1 MRSTSRLLEEHPD
14 EYAKTVIQYGT
25 PASTA
30 ERIVAVKG
38 TVQLQPV
45 AYTGVNEAL
54 AGRTGVAL
62 APDYTNSN
70 SLVAYA
76 PLEIEGLD
84 WVIVAHIDAAEAFA
98 PVTAFTRG
106 VLLSLLG
113 IVLVVSLLSLL
124 LAQVFTRPINRLVA
138 AVRRVAG
145 GDLAVEVPQ
154 GSRDEIGDLGTAF
167 NDMAVEPAGQAG
179 ADRDPDAGER
189 EADAHP
195 DAGVD
200 GQALQ
205 GGRGVHLRAARQRG
219 GGVRRA
225 RRVRRLRP
233 QALR

>member
-1 MRSTSRLLEEHPD
+1 M
-14 EYAKTVIQYGT
+14 
-25 PASTA
+25 
-30 ERIVAVKG
+30 
-38 TVQLQPV
+38 
-45 AYTGVNEAL
+45 
-54 AGRTGVAL
+54 
-62 APDYTNSN
+62 
-70 SLVAYA
+70 AYA

-124 LAQVFTRPINRLVA
+124 LAQVFTRPINRLVD

-145 GDLAVEVPQ
+145 GDLAVQVPQ

-167 NDMAVEPAGQAG
+167 NDMASSLRVKQELI
-179 ADRDPDAGER
+179 DDPDARER

-205 GGRGVHLRAARQRG
+205 G
-219 GGVRRA
+219 RA
-225 RRVRRLRP
+225 RRPSPRSTTTWRWCSPSSSASTRTPASSPAIRRSP
-233 QALR
+233 SSTC